1 MLAWNEREDW
11 GMVTTKLRNLCET
24 KKERGEEER
33 ERKGEEEEAELARG
47 EGVPTDDRVQ
57 R

>member
-24 KKERGEEER
+24 KKERGEGER